1 MHFILAIN
9 LQFCEVLKPSEKQG
23 NPGLAGRVWQ
33 QITGQSI
40 LKAQFCH
47 QCADRIADEH
57 AQVLRRCGNFIEQSS
72 PPINDGN
79 HPEYVSPLFRRD

>member
-1 MHFILAIN
+1 MT
-9 LQFCEVLKPSEKQG
+9 
-23 NPGLAGRVWQ
+23 GRVWQ

-47 QCADRIADEH
+47 QYAERIADEH

-79 HPEYVSPLFRRD
+79 QILQVVTGEIV